1 MLAII
6 LKGNNSSY
14 KLVSKSLEKGLILFY
29 LLFEPK
35 AVRITPPL
43 TISNIDIK
51 KGCEINH
58 NLFYFNYT
66 FNKLETYRTN

>member
-51 KGCEINH
+51 KGCEII
-58 NLFYFNYT
+58 
-66 FNKLETYRTN
+66 LEVLDELKKSVH